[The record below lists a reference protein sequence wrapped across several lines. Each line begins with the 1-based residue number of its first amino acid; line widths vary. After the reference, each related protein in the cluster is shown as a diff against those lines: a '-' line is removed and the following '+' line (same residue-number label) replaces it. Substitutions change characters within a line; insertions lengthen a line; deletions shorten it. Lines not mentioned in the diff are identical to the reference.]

1 MVDDDRVLFSAL
13 LGQGRTGGEEAAMTL
28 RYQILCG
35 GELIG
40 TSKLEGRDPS
50 MGTAWGSFTP
60 SQGYERVRWV
70 FRIFSEALSDTGPA
84 NQVEIARYYSERDK
98 LDLTVRTPEGE
109 VVPTSVVHIADFS
122 GELGEGAYEI
132 EVHLDD
138 PSFFGG

>member
-1 MVDDDRVLFSAL
+1 MS
-13 LGQGRTGGEEAAMTL
+13 
-28 RYQILCG
+28 LCEG
-35 GELIG
+35 ALIG
-40 TSKLEGRDPS
+40 TSELEARDPG
-50 MGTAWGSFTP
+50 MGIAWGGFTP

-84 NQVEIARYYSERDK
+84 NHVEIDRYFSERDK
-98 LDLTVRTPEGE
+98 LDLTVRTPQGE
-109 VVPTSVVHIADFS
+109 LVPTSVVHISDFS